1 MSKQYSRKMRM
12 KKIAATNCAIGIVV
26 FFLVVGIFFAYPV
39 SEGAKVSYFGTQ
51 PVIWLQKVLELIL
64 QPILI
69 GQLLLLITEDMSV
82 NKKD

>member
-1 MSKQYSRKMRM
+1 M
-12 KKIAATNCAIGIVV
+12 KKISSTNWAIGSVV
-26 FFLVVGIFFAYPV
+26 FFLVVGIFFAYPI
-39 SEGAKVSYFGTQ
+39 SEGAKVSFFRTQ

-82 NKKD
+82 SKKD

>member
-1 MSKQYSRKMRM
+1 MSKQYSRKIRM
-12 KKIAATNCAIGIVV
+12 KKISSTNWAIGIVV
-26 FFLVVGIFFAYPV
+26 FFLVVGIFFAYPI
-39 SEGAKVSYFGTQ
+39 SEGAQVSYFGTQ

>member
-1 MSKQYSRKMRM
+1 M
-12 KKIAATNCAIGIVV
+12 KKIAATNWAIGIVV
-26 FFLVVGIFFAYPV
+26 FFLVVGIFFAYPI

-51 PVIWLQKVLELIL
+51 PVISLQKVLELIS

>member
-1 MSKQYSRKMRM
+1 M
-12 KKIAATNCAIGIVV
+12 KKIAATNWAIGIVV
-26 FFLVVGIFFAYPV
+26 FFLVVGIFFAYPI
-39 SEGAKVSYFGTQ
+39 SEGAKVSYFGMQ

-69 GQLLLLITEDMSV
+69 GQLLFLLTEDMSV

>member
-1 MSKQYSRKMRM
+1 M
-12 KKIAATNCAIGIVV
+12 KKIAATNWAIGIVV
-26 FFLVVGIFFAYPV
+26 FFLVVGIFFAYPI
-39 SEGAKVSYFGTQ
+39 SEGVKVSYFGTQ